1 MHRQRWGGAV
11 IASHHSAF
19 FKIDSDG
26 SVPFALETRVTA
38 LTELMPKSRVKQLKN
53 SVAIFV
59 SDKNLS

>member
-1 MHRQRWGGAV
+1 V